1 MEREGLVKPGDR
13 VELNEDRASTM
24 SGMMYYYTI
33 KDAIAMSSNLKRPL
47 TKLAGTVRKV
57 EQQVSIY
64 MVTVEIDEELN
75 IKKYS
80 QKEVKL
86 NGRIRPV
93 QIYFEQLHRTISG
106 SEGFTLTWLIRK
118 SGMKN

>member
-1 MEREGLVKPGDR
+1 MCTEHILCEQEGEKMGQMVDFTMEREGLVKPGDR
-13 VELNEDRASTM
+13 VELKEDRASTM

-64 MVTVEIDEELN
+64 MVTVEIDEE
-75 IKKYS
+75 
-80 QKEVKL
+80 
-86 NGRIRPV
+86 
-93 QIYFEQLHRTISG
+93 
-106 SEGFTLTWLIRK
+106 
-118 SGMKN
+118 

>member
-1 MEREGLVKPGDR
+1 MVDFTMEREGLVKPGDR
-13 VELNEDRASTM
+13 VELKEDRASTM

-64 MVTVEIDEELN
+64 MVTVEIDEE
-75 IKKYS
+75 
-80 QKEVKL
+80 
-86 NGRIRPV
+86 
-93 QIYFEQLHRTISG
+93 
-106 SEGFTLTWLIRK
+106 
-118 SGMKN
+118 

>member
-1 MEREGLVKPGDR
+1 MGQMVDFTMEREGLVKPGDR
-13 VELNEDRASTM
+13 VELKEDRAGTM

-64 MVTVEIDEELN
+64 MVTVEIDEE
-75 IKKYS
+75 
-80 QKEVKL
+80 
-86 NGRIRPV
+86 
-93 QIYFEQLHRTISG
+93 
-106 SEGFTLTWLIRK
+106 
-118 SGMKN
+118 